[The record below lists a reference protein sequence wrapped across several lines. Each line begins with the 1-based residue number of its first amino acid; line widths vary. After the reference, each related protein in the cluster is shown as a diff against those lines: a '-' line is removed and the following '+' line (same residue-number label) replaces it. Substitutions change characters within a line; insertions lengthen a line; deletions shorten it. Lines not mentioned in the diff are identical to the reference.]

1 LTLPDQDWWHPQLH
15 ADRRP
20 LLLARNNV
28 VQAVRGYFLTRDFVE
43 IDVGAIQISPGNEAH
58 IHGIAVDVVR
68 PDGARVPRYLHSSPE
83 FAMKKLLAAGERRIF
98 SLGHVFRN
106 REQGPL
112 HAAEFTMLEW
122 YRAEE
127 SLEQIAA
134 DSVAMLRLALIHA
147 GTGALRYRDRGCDP
161 FLAPQRTTVAEAFA
175 TYAGIDLLATLSPEG
190 LGDAARLAH
199 AVRNAGIEVAPHDS
213 WSDMFSRV
221 LVSRIEPNLGCGAPT
236 IFCEYPAPE
245 AALARHKP
253 GDRRVA
259 ERFELYACGV
269 ELANGFG
276 ELTDARQQRA
286 RFESE
291 MAEKERIYGER
302 YPLDEDFLRA
312 LDSMPEASGAALGF
326 DRLVM
331 LATHSPTIEHVI
343 WTPAT

>member
-1 LTLPDQDWWHPQLH
+1 M
-15 ADRRP
+15 
-20 LLLARNNV
+20 
-28 VQAVRGYFLTRDFVE
+28 RGYFLARDFVE

-58 IHGIAVDVVR
+58 IHGIAVEVVR
-68 PDGARVPRYLHSSPE
+68 SDGERVPRYLHSSPE

-106 REQGPL
+106 REEGPL

-127 SLEQIAA
+127 PCEQIMEDAL
-134 DSVAMLRLALIHA
+134 AMLRLALIHA
-147 GTGALRYRDRGCDP
+147 GTGDLRYRDRRCDP
-161 FLAPQRTTVAEAFA
+161 FLIPRVTTVAEAFA
-175 TYAGIDLLATLSPEG
+175 AFAGIDLLATVSPDG
-190 LGDAARLAH
+190 AGDAVELAQ
-199 AVRNAGIEVAPHDS
+199 AVRAAGIEARLHNS

-221 LVSRIEPNLGCGAPT
+221 LVDRIEPYLGSGAPT
-236 IFCEYPAPE
+236 ILCEYPAPE

-276 ELTDARQQRA
+276 ELTDVREQRA

-302 YPLDEDFLRA
+302 YPLDEDLLGA
-312 LDSMPEASGAALGF
+312 LASMPEASGAALGF
-326 DRLVM
+326 DRLLV
-331 LATHSPTIEHVI
+331 LATHCSRIEQVT
-343 WTPAT
+343 WTPAA